1 MSDYNTDGFS
11 DGEWQDR
18 GDLVWNEFD
27 WERYLRDQDEN
38 ILRYLACYEKLRKHP
53 QRLDEAARLMG
64 WDMEEWNGE
73 TDKVAV
79 SASGDA
85 AGDDS
90 GAGPDPAASGE
101 PDGESGGEAD
111 SDDMIPGMDDDDE
124 PYTLHKNPVFIATRA
139 IYLSL
144 SRSWARLAGDPANVP
159 QGLAV
164 SHLHALQ
171 AGEMQSL
178 LAMQALDFGDY
189 ALAISFF
196 KRALHELNATMAS
209 LGKVKADA
217 SRLLRGYCAGAMP
230 RLFDL
235 REIWLRVMAGCRH
248 ELSHP
253 SEDDDFEDE
262 E

>member
-73 TDKVAV
+73 TWNDESGKVAV
-79 SASGDA
+79 SASGEALDDDSDSAAADDDDDA
-85 AGDDS
+85 ADDD
-90 GAGPDPAASGE
+90 A
-101 PDGESGGEAD
+101 
-111 SDDMIPGMDDDDE
+111 IPGMDDDDE

-159 QGLAV
+159 QHLAV

-171 AGEMQSL
+171 AGEMQSF

-209 LGKVKADA
+209 LGQVKADA

-248 ELSHP
+248 ELSYP
-253 SEDDDFEDE
+253 SDDDDFEDE